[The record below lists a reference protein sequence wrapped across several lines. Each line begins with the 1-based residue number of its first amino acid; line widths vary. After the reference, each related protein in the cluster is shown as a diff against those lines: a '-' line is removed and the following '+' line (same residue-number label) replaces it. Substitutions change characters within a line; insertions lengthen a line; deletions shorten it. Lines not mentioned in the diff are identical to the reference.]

1 MPSLLI
7 CTSANAE
14 AHNRCP
20 SHVEGHNA
28 SSTISIVFFVTYH
41 IADRRFLLGVTPAH
55 QTNLLFYKKEALNL
69 SDGRGM
75 RIKDFSIA
83 ETLNSMVRAPT
94 WKPNHHHE
102 LLVPHHG
109 PLALHHE
116 LLTPHHG
123 PLVSHHAYLDEKIL
137 R

>member
-1 MPSLLI
+1 MLLSNKSVVFTLLLLKSSKSVVFILRSSKSVVFILMPSLLI

-28 SSTISIVFFVTYH
+28 SNTVSIVFFVAYH
-41 IADRRFLLGVTPAH
+41 IADRRLLLGVTPAH

-83 ETLNSMVRAPT
+83 ET
-94 WKPNHHHE
+94 
-102 LLVPHHG
+102 
-109 PLALHHE
+109 
-116 LLTPHHG
+116 
-123 PLVSHHAYLDEKIL
+123 
-137 R
+137 